1 MSRPRGRAAGLLLL
15 LMAALASPGARADT
29 PGLRIAVALDSGTA
43 FAGFEAELA
52 AALCARM
59 AAACEFVPVG
69 GDAGPLL
76 DQTVDAVIAGMSVRP
91 ELRAMINFTR
101 AYAEPAHGFV
111 ARVDGSLSDLPDNG
125 KTISLATTPAE
136 GAAAIAALRQAVAG
150 RTIGAVPGSP
160 DIAFLERNFGE
171 VAKIVATTQPAD
183 DLVQGR
189 LDLIMGAL
197 PALDISAEQLSASGL
212 AIAGPRFRD
221 DDSLGFGIAAG
232 VRKSDRALRDRLDRA
247 IADMIAD
254 GSLRQLSLAHLGADI
269 TPQQCACKPF

>member
-1 MSRPRGRAAGLLLL
+1 
-15 LMAALASPGARADT
+15 MAALASSSARTDAS
-29 PGLRIAVALDSGTA
+29 GLRIAVALDSGTA
-43 FAGFEAELA
+43 FARFEADLV

-59 AAACEFVPVG
+59 ATACEFIPVG
-69 GDAGPLL
+69 NDVAPLL
-76 DQTVDAVIAGMSVRP
+76 NHKIDAVIAGIAVRP
-91 ELRAMINFTR
+91 DLRAEIDFTR
-101 AYAEPAHGFV
+101 AYAEPSHGFV
-111 ARVDGSLSDLPDNG
+111 ARVDVPLSDLPDSG
-125 KTISLATTPAE
+125 KAISLATTPAE

-150 RTIGAVPGSP
+150 RTIGAAPGSP
-160 DIAFLERNFGE
+160 DIAFLERYFGGE
-171 VAKIVATTQPAD
+171 ARIVATTRPAD

-189 LDLIMGAL
+189 LDLVMDVL
-197 PALDISAEQLSASGL
+197 PALGVPAEQLSASGL

-254 GSLRQLSLAHLGADI
+254 GSLRQLSLTHLGADI